1 MRGDEED
8 LPTSPFFSQKS
19 TGGLF
24 DLSPGLPIVTLNSA
38 VSGVLFLLVDGIAD
52 LPATR
57 AEAGSWKRL
66 ARCLRY
72 L

>member
-8 LPTSPFFSQKS
+8 LPTNPFFSQKS

-52 LPATR
+52 LLATR